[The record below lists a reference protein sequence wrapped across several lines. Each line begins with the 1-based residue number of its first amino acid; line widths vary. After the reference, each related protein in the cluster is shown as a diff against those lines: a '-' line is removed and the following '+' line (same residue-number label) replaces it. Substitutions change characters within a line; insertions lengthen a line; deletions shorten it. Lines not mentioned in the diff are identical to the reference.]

1 MGDVCNKHW
10 SLGHRVEV
18 LNRSYPTVRQQGEV
32 GQALLGSHPLSSSC
46 SSAVA
51 RLTTTRVAN
60 TPSSTP
66 TSAETQGDQGVD
78 SRLGDKSA
86 QEL

>member
-18 LNRSYPTVRQQGEV
+18 LNRSYPTVHQQGEV

-51 RLTTTRVAN
+51 RPTSARVAF
-60 TPSSTP
+60 TPSSP
-66 TSAETQGDQGVD
+66 PASADTQGDQGVD
-78 SRLGDKSA
+78 GRLGDKSA
-86 QEL
+86 QKS